1 MSPTII
7 YFGITSLF
15 ADTAGEMLFPI
26 LPLFFVMEVGLSA
39 AVLGVIEGLAE
50 GSSNF
55 FQVWFGWISDRIK
68 RRKPFVIMGY
78 GTAAVGKLLLALAG
92 SWPLILIARL
102 FDRGGKGIRT
112 SPRDALIAESIS
124 SDRQGVAFGLHRM
137 LDSTGAVLGNTIAI
151 VLVSLHMS
159 LRNIVWL
166 SLIPAFLAIL
176 FILPVKE
183 PKNLSTDGATSLMP
197 KKVTIPSWKDFT
209 SDRKKFGS
217 EFWRFVWVSIVFHMG
232 KISYAFLLL
241 RLANFNVPTEHIP
254 FYYLLFNMVQ
264 VFFAL
269 PIGKLSDVFGKA
281 ILVFA
286 SFFLFALSSA
296 GFIMGGS
303 DLFLLGLFVLQ
314 GISFSLMEVGFRTFL
329 VELSPHGLKATG
341 LGIYF
346 TVTGFAVMFASW
358 IAGMLWHYNMGQFS
372 FVYST
377 SMTGIAALLF
387 FFLFFE
393 RIKGAILRLK
403 LRM

>member
-1 MSPTII
+1 MSLTVIF
-7 YFGITSLF
+7 FGITSLF
-15 ADTAGEMLFPI
+15 ADVAGEMLFPI

-39 AVLGVIEGLAE
+39 AILGVIEGLAE

-68 RRKPFVIMGY
+68 RRKPFVILGY

-92 SWPLILIARL
+92 SWPLVLVARL

-124 SDRQGVAFGLHRM
+124 SDRQGAAFGLHRM
-137 LDSTGAVLGNTIAI
+137 LDSTGAVIGNTLAI
-151 VLVSLHMS
+151 VLVSIHMS

-166 SLIPAFLAIL
+166 SLIPAFLAIF

-183 PKNLSTDGATSLMP
+183 PKKIVVAGDTTMP
-197 KKVTIPSWKDFT
+197 KKVTMPSWSDFT

-217 EFWRFVWVSIVFHMG
+217 EFWRFVWVSIIFHMG

-241 RLANFNVPTEHIP
+241 RLANFNVPTEQIP
-254 FYYLLFNMVQ
+254 FYYLVFNMIQ
-264 VFFAL
+264 VLFAI
-269 PIGKLSDVFGKA
+269 PVGKFSDAFGKA
-281 ILVFA
+281 VLVFA
-286 SFFLFALSSA
+286 SFLLFSLSSA
-296 GFIMGGS
+296 GFIIGGS
-303 DLFLLGLFVLQ
+303 GLFLLGLFLVQ

-358 IAGMLWHYNMGQFS
+358 IAGLLWKYNMGELTFI
-372 FVYST
+372 YST
-377 SMTGIAALLF
+377 AMTGMAALLF

-403 LRM
+403 LRI

>member
-1 MSPTII
+1 M
-7 YFGITSLF
+7 
-15 ADTAGEMLFPI
+15 I
-26 LPLFFVMEVGLSA
+26 L
-39 AVLGVIEGLAE
+39 
-50 GSSNF
+50 
-55 FQVWFGWISDRIK
+55 
-68 RRKPFVIMGY
+68 GY

-241 RLANFNVPTEHIP
+241 RLANFNVPTEQIP
-254 FYYLLFNMVQ
+254 FYYLLFNIVQ
-264 VFFAL
+264 VIFAL
-269 PIGKLSDVFGKA
+269 PVGKLSDVFGKA

-329 VELSPHGLKATG
+329 VELSPQGLKATG

-372 FVYST
+372 FIYST

-387 FFLFFE
+387 FFLFFK

>member
-1 MSPTII
+1 MSLTVIF
-7 YFGITSLF
+7 FGITSLF
-15 ADTAGEMLFPI
+15 ADIAGEMLFPI

-68 RRKPFVIMGY
+68 RRKPFVILGY
-78 GTAAVGKLLLALAG
+78 GTAAVGKFLLAISG

-124 SDRQGVAFGLHRM
+124 SDRQGAAFGLHRM
-137 LDSTGAVLGNTIAI
+137 LDSTGAVIGNTLAI
-151 VLVSLHMS
+151 VLVSIHMS

-166 SLIPAFLAIL
+166 SLIPAFLAIF

-183 PKNLSTDGATSLMP
+183 PKKIVVAGDTTMP
-197 KKVTIPSWKDFT
+197 KKVTMPSWSDFT

-217 EFWRFVWVSIVFHMG
+217 EFWRFVWVSIIFHMG

-241 RLANFNVPTEHIP
+241 RLANLNVPTEQIP
-254 FYYLLFNMVQ
+254 FYYLVFNMIQ
-264 VFFAL
+264 VIFAI
-269 PIGKLSDVFGKA
+269 PVGKFSDAFGKA
-281 ILVFA
+281 VLVFA
-286 SFFLFALSSA
+286 SFLLFSLSSA

-303 DLFLLGLFVLQ
+303 GLFLLSLFLIQ

-358 IAGMLWHYNMGQFS
+358 IAGLLWQYNMGELTFI
-372 FVYST
+372 YSAA
-377 SMTGIAALLF
+377 MTGMAALLF
-387 FFLFFE
+387 FFLFFK

>member
-1 MSPTII
+1 MSPTVI

-39 AVLGVIEGLAE
+39 AILGIIEGVAE

-55 FQVWFGWISDRIK
+55 FQVWFGWLSDKLK
-68 RRKPFVIMGY
+68 RRKPFVILGY
-78 GTAAVGKLLLALAG
+78 GTAAFGKLLLALAG

-112 SPRDALIAESIS
+112 SPRDALIAESIA

-137 LDSTGAVLGNTIAI
+137 LDSSGAVIGNTLAI
-151 VLVSLHMS
+151 VLISMHMS

-183 PKNLSTDGATSLMP
+183 PKNMDSIRNPSMP
-197 KKVTIPSWKDFT
+197 KKVAMPTWKDFT
-209 SDRKKFGS
+209 TDRKKFGP
-217 EFWRFVWVSIVFHMG
+217 EFWRFVYVSILFHMG

-241 RLANFNVPTEHIP
+241 RLANLNIPTEQIP

-264 VFFAL
+264 VIFAV
-269 PIGKLSDVFGKA
+269 PVGKLSDVFGKA

-286 SFFLFALSSA
+286 SFFFFALSSA
-296 GFIMGGS
+296 GFIFGGS
-303 DLFLLGLFVLQ
+303 VYFLLGLFVIQ
-314 GISFSLMEVGFRTFL
+314 GISFALMEVGFRTFL

-346 TVTGFAVMFASW
+346 TVTGFAVMLASW
-358 IAGMLWHYNMGQFS
+358 IAGILWHYGAGEFT
-372 FVYST
+372 FIYST
-377 SMTGIAALLF
+377 AMTGIAALLF
-387 FFLFFE
+387 FFLFFK
-393 RIKGAILRLK
+393 RIKGAFLRLK
-403 LRM
+403 LAL

>member
-7 YFGITSLF
+7 FFGITSLF
-15 ADTAGEMLFPI
+15 ADIAGEMLFPI

-39 AVLGVIEGLAE
+39 ALLGVIEGLAE

-68 RRKPFVIMGY
+68 RRKPFVILGY

-92 SWPLILIARL
+92 SWPLVLMARL

-112 SPRDALIAESIS
+112 TPRDALIAESVAS
-124 SDRQGVAFGLHRM
+124 NRQGVGFGLHRM
-137 LDSTGAVLGNTIAI
+137 LDSTGAVIGNTLAI
-151 VLVSLHMS
+151 VLVSIHMS

-183 PKNLSTDGATSLMP
+183 PKNIPVSGAVSTMP
-197 KKVTIPSWKDFT
+197 KKIAMPSWTDFT
-209 SDRKKFGS
+209 SDRRKFGS
-217 EFWRFVWVSIVFHMG
+217 EFWRFVWVSVIFHMG

-241 RLANFNVPTEHIP
+241 RLANFNVPTGQIP
-254 FYYLLFNMVQ
+254 FYYLLFNVVQ
-264 VFFAL
+264 VLFSL
-269 PIGKLSDVFGKA
+269 PVGKLSDAFGKA

-358 IAGMLWHYNMGQFS
+358 IAGLLWHYNMGEVTFI
-372 FVYST
+372 YSAA
-377 SMTGIAALLF
+377 MTGTAALLF

-393 RIKGAILRLK
+393 RIKGAFLRLK

>member
-1 MSPTII
+1 MSLTVIF
-7 YFGITSLF
+7 FGITSLF
-15 ADTAGEMLFPI
+15 ADIAGEMLFPI

-68 RRKPFVIMGY
+68 RRKPFVILGY
-78 GTAAVGKLLLALAG
+78 GTAAVGKFLLAISG

-124 SDRQGVAFGLHRM
+124 SDRQGAAFGLHRM
-137 LDSTGAVLGNTIAI
+137 LDSTGAVIGNTLAI
-151 VLVSLHMS
+151 VLVSIHMS

-166 SLIPAFLAIL
+166 SLIPAFLAIF

-183 PKNLSTDGATSLMP
+183 PKKLTVDGDTTMP
-197 KKVTIPSWKDFT
+197 KKIAMPSWSDFT

-217 EFWRFVWVSIVFHMG
+217 EFWRFVWVSIIFHMG

-241 RLANFNVPTEHIP
+241 RLANLNVPTEQIP
-254 FYYLLFNMVQ
+254 FYYLVFNMIQ
-264 VFFAL
+264 VIFAI
-269 PIGKLSDVFGKA
+269 PVGKFSDAFGKA
-281 ILVFA
+281 VLVFA
-286 SFFLFALSSA
+286 SFFLFSLSSA
-296 GFIMGGS
+296 GFIIGGS
-303 DLFLLGLFVLQ
+303 GLFLLSLFLVQ

-329 VELSPHGLKATG
+329 VELSPNDLKATG

-358 IAGMLWHYNMGQFS
+358 IAGMLWRYNMGQFS
-372 FVYST
+372 FIYST

-387 FFLFFE
+387 FFLFFK

>member
-15 ADTAGEMLFPI
+15 ADIAGEMLFPI
-26 LPLFFVMEVGLSA
+26 LPLFFVMEIGLSA

-55 FQVWFGWISDRIK
+55 FQVWFGWISDRMK
-68 RRKPFVIMGY
+68 RRKPFVILGY

-92 SWPLILIARL
+92 SWPLILVARL

-137 LDSTGAVLGNTIAI
+137 LDSTGAVLGNIIAI
-151 VLVSLHMS
+151 VLVSLHMP

-183 PKNLSTDGATSLMP
+183 PKNLPTDGATSLMP

-254 FYYLLFNMVQ
+254 FYYLVFNIVQ
-264 VFFAL
+264 VIFGI
-269 PIGKLSDVFGKA
+269 PVGKFSDTFGKA
-281 ILVFA
+281 VLVFA
-286 SFFLFALSSA
+286 SFLLFSLSSA
-296 GFIMGGS
+296 GFIIGGS
-303 DLFLLGLFVLQ
+303 GLFLLGLFVLQ

-372 FVYST
+372 FIYST

-387 FFLFFE
+387 FFLFFQ

>member
-1 MSPTII
+1 
-7 YFGITSLF
+7 
-15 ADTAGEMLFPI
+15 
-26 LPLFFVMEVGLSA
+26 
-39 AVLGVIEGLAE
+39 
-50 GSSNF
+50 
-55 FQVWFGWISDRIK
+55 
-68 RRKPFVIMGY
+68 
-78 GTAAVGKLLLALAG
+78 
-92 SWPLILIARL
+92 
-102 FDRGGKGIRT
+102 
-112 SPRDALIAESIS
+112 
-124 SDRQGVAFGLHRM
+124 M

-166 SLIPAFLAIL
+166 SLIPAFLAIF

-183 PKNLSTDGATSLMP
+183 PKKIVVASDATMP
-197 KKVTIPSWKDFT
+197 KKVIMPSWSDFT

-217 EFWRFVWVSIVFHMG
+217 EFWRFVWVSIIFHMG

-241 RLANFNVPTEHIP
+241 RLANFNIPTEQIP
-254 FYYLLFNMVQ
+254 FYYLVFNLIQVLFAIPV
-264 VFFAL
+264 
-269 PIGKLSDVFGKA
+269 GKFSDTFGKA

-286 SFFLFALSSA
+286 SFLLFSLSSA
-296 GFIMGGS
+296 GFIIGGS
-303 DLFLLGLFVLQ
+303 GLFLLSLFLVQ

-358 IAGMLWHYNMGQFS
+358 IAGLLWKYNMGELTFI
-372 FVYST
+372 YSAA
-377 SMTGIAALLF
+377 MTGMAALLF
-387 FFLFFE
+387 FFLFFG

>member
-68 RRKPFVIMGY
+68 RRKPFVILGY

-241 RLANFNVPTEHIP
+241 RLANFNVPTEQIP
-254 FYYLLFNMVQ
+254 FYYLLFNIVQ
-264 VFFAL
+264 VIFAL
-269 PIGKLSDVFGKA
+269 PVGKLSDVFGKA

-329 VELSPHGLKATG
+329 VELSPQGLKATG

-372 FVYST
+372 FIYST

-387 FFLFFE
+387 FFLFFK